1 MASEAFT
8 LPDPVC
14 ICSFFIFASMSAPAS
29 TVAHADATAAAL
41 FGSGSPADLARVE
54 ALAEALYSAHD
65 ATQRSGAESQLLPL
79 ARCSTS
85 LLPRFTWILS
95 NSSNPYAQKFAAWAL
110 TKIVTAN
117 WAHIGTTERVQL
129 RNYVLQC
136 LANKGTGLQHFVR
149 LELSTLLCRV
159 TKLGWSDGGTG
170 APHRKIVDDVATFL
184 EVSEE
189 HCVIALQ
196 VLVRL
201 VAEMNATNPTGSFRR
216 SFTQSQ
222 SRKVSL
228 SFRDLFLLQI
238 FNLSLATLTKLSPP
252 PAHSRLRLDALTL
265 ALACLSYDFVGS
277 SLDDSNEDI
286 GTIHIPISWHTIV
299 EDPST
304 VALFMDTYKA
314 TCTSDASQSSKC
326 LECLVQLVS
335 MRRTL
340 FGTEELRIANISRH
354 MSATLDILQTRPGLD
369 HHENY
374 HHFCRW
380 LARLKV
386 NYQLDELISLE
397 AYPTWVDFVS
407 QFTLQSLLSDWSWVG
422 DSLFYLLSLWA
433 RLIGAKPYL
442 KGGKKAYLD
451 ESVGKIVETYVSSRL
466 MAISRMDDA
475 DAEDDDEVSEHLD
488 AIPLL
493 FRLQYAQSA
502 AFITQLMDQRLENYK
517 TFANSGGVGADP
529 AQVSRLERELAWLS
543 RVIGA
548 VVSGRL
554 NASST
559 EAQEI
564 TDGELSSR
572 VFQLMIHTVDA
583 DRIAAQRRQQD
594 TGAGVGKAAVSP
606 SVFAATPQARAR
618 NTKGAIALDE
628 ALVEFSQAFRRAYI
642 GEEAVATS
650 KVYVRMAERLMMNDH
665 MTVLDV
671 VASKIAYNLRNY
683 GVFDGERIV
692 QKSLTLLSDLASGYS
707 SNRLLCKLATVR
719 EMIANHG
726 EEHFPF
732 MKGPDSKMGRNRTSF
747 YTTLL
752 RILFASGGAEF
763 DSEREFSRF
772 MQPLQAKLSA
782 LAQMPSKEAFLAD
795 PSVKV
800 AVVGVL
806 RDLRG
811 VISTMSNRKSYNLFF
826 EWIYPHHT
834 PVLLRICEVFSEV
847 GAPEVTTPLL
857 KLYSEFVNN
866 KSQRILFDSS
876 SPNGILLF
884 RETSKVLVTYGRPTL
899 TNWGRIGVKAG
910 SSDAYRLLYKGIWV
924 CLLMFQRA
932 LGGNYVNFGVFALY
946 GDPALS
952 DAMSI
957 CFRLLSV
964 IPVDELLAYPKVAKS
979 YFGFIEIM
987 CTNHPKDIVELEH
1000 PMFVR
1005 IIQSLQE
1012 GLQSPEV
1019 WMSSQSASAIDHLS
1033 AFRFKQTL
1041 KDSDHGRMMQ
1051 RHVEQT
1057 PDIFPTCLNII
1068 FGMIVHVD
1076 CTNQWS
1082 LSRPL
1087 LSLVLTNEEA
1097 FMQVKGRMIQEQT
1110 PERQTAVTLAFEKLM
1125 KDIQPNLESK
1135 NRDRFTQQ
1143 ATHFRMELRE

>member
-1 MASEAFT
+1 
-8 LPDPVC
+8 
-14 ICSFFIFASMSAPAS
+14 MSAPAA
-29 TVAHADATAAAL
+29 TVAHAEATAAAL
-41 FGSGSPADLARVE
+41 FGTGSPADLARVE
-54 ALAEALYSAHD
+54 ALTEALYSAHD
-65 ATQRSGAESQLLPL
+65 ATQRSTAENQLLPL
-79 ARCSTS
+79 ARCATS
-85 LLPRFTWILS
+85 VLPRFTWILD
-95 NSSNPYAQKFAAWAL
+95 NSSSPFAQKFAAWAL

-117 WAHIGTTERVQL
+117 WAHVSTTERVQL
-129 RNYVLQC
+129 RNYVLQY

-159 TKLGWSDGGTG
+159 TKLGWSDGGTD
-170 APHRKIVDDVATFL
+170 APHRKIVDDVASFL

-201 VAEMNATNPTGSFRR
+201 VAEMNATNPTGTRR
-216 SFTQSQ
+216 TFSQSQ

-228 SFRDLFLLQI
+228 SFRDLLLLQI
-238 FNLSLATLTKLSPP
+238 FNLSLATLNKLSPP

-265 ALACLSYDFVGS
+265 ALSCLSYDFVGS

-314 TCTSDASQSSKC
+314 TCTSDANQSSKC
-326 LECLVQLVS
+326 LECLVQLAS

-340 FGTEELRIANISRH
+340 FATEELRIANISRH
-354 MSATLDILQTRPGLD
+354 VSATLEVLQTRPGLD

-374 HHFCRW
+374 HQFCRW

-397 AYPTWVDFVS
+397 AYPTWVDFVA
-407 QFTLQSLLSDWSWVG
+407 QFTLQSLASDWSWVG

-433 RLIGAKPYL
+433 RLIGAKPYV

-451 ESVGKIVETYVSSRL
+451 ESVVKIVETYVTSRL
-466 MAISRMDDA
+466 MAISRIDEADA
-475 DAEDDDEVSEHLD
+475 DDDDEVSEHLD

-502 AFITQLMDQRLENYK
+502 VFITQLMDQRLENYK

-529 AQVSRLERELAWLS
+529 VQVSRLERELAWLA
-543 RVIGA
+543 RVVGA

-583 DRIAAQRRQQD
+583 DRVAAQRRQEAS
-594 TGAGVGKAAVSP
+594 GGVGKTAPPP
-606 SVFAATPQARAR
+606 SVLAATPQARAR
-618 NTKGAIALDE
+618 NTKGATALDE
-628 ALVEFSQAFRRAYI
+628 ALIEFSQAFRRAYI

-683 GVFDGERIV
+683 GVYDGERIV

-719 EMIANHG
+719 EMIAHHDEDN
-726 EEHFPF
+726 FPF
-732 MKGPDSKMGRNRTSF
+732 MKGPDAKMGRNRTSF

-763 DSEREFSRF
+763 DSEREFTRF
-772 MQPLQAKLSA
+772 MEPLQTKLAA
-782 LAQMPSKEAFLAD
+782 LGQMQSKEAFLAD

-800 AVVGVL
+800 AVIGVL

-811 VISTMSNRKSYNLFF
+811 VVSTMSNRKSYTLFF
-826 EWIYPHHT
+826 EWMYPHHT
-834 PVLLRICEVFSEV
+834 PVLLRICEVFSEF

-857 KLYSEFVNN
+857 KLYAEFVNN

-899 TNWGRIGVKAG
+899 NNWSQLGAKAPSG
-910 SSDAYRLLYKGIWV
+910 DAYRLLYKGVWV

-932 LGGNYVNFGVFALY
+932 LAGNYVNFGVFALY

-957 CFRLLSV
+957 CFQLLSV
-964 IPVDELLAYPKVAKS
+964 IPVDELLAYPKVAKA
-979 YFGFIEIM
+979 YFGLIDIM
-987 CTNHPKDIVELEH
+987 CTNHAKDIAELEH

-1005 IIQSLQE
+1005 IVQSLQE

-1041 KDSDHGRMMQ
+1041 KDTDHGRLMQ

-1057 PDIFPTCLNII
+1057 PDLFPSCLNII

-1087 LSLVLTNEEA
+1087 LSLVLTNEDA
-1097 FMQVKGRMIQEQT
+1097 FLRVKARMIQEQAT
-1110 PERQTAVTLAFEKLM
+1110 PERQAAVGVAFEKLM

-1143 ATHFRMELRE
+1143 ATHFRMELRD